1 MRKYRMAIAS
11 TTSKHVIA
19 YLDFVDRRDSLRTQC
34 NLSIKECLV
43 LRIIT
48 RRHLNHEAFRVKQ
61 LLDMDFI
68 ASPATIHGIIK
79 RLVAKKAVKL
89 VQDKNDGRVKYL
101 VPSTMSINLL
111 AELGKLVR

>member
-1 MRKYRMAIAS
+1 MAI
-11 TTSKHVIA
+11 TSAISKNIIA
-19 YLDFVDRRDSLRTQC
+19 YLDFVDRRDSLRNQC
-34 NLSIKECLV
+34 DLSIKECLV

-48 RRHLNHEAFRVKQ
+48 RRHLNQETFRVKQ

-79 RLVAKKAVKL
+79 KLVAKKAIKL
-89 VQDKNDGRVKYL
+89 VQDKDDGRVKYL
-101 VPSTMSINLL
+101 MPSSKSINLL

>member
-1 MRKYRMAIAS
+1 MAIAI
-11 TTSKHVIA
+11 TNSKYITA
-19 YLDFVDRRDSLRTQC
+19 YLDFVDRRDSLREQC
-34 NLSIKECLV
+34 DLSIKECLV

-48 RRHLNHEAFRVKQ
+48 RRHLNQEAFRVKQ

-79 RLVAKKAVKL
+79 KLVAKKAIKL
-89 VQDKNDGRVKYL
+89 VQDKTDGRVKYL
-101 VPSTMSINLL
+101 VPSSKSMNLL